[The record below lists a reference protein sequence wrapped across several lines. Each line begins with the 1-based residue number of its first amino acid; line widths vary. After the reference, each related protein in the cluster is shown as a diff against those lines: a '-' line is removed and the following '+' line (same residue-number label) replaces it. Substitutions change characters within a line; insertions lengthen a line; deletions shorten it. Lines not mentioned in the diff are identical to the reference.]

1 MILQSFDEDEKP
13 EESVDFKK
21 IFYLLLRQWQWFLL
35 FGVLGFTSAYA
46 YNKLTK
52 PRYTVSASILVPEKS
67 TGMDM
72 KNVFEKVLDQQSN
85 NIYNQIEILKSYY
98 PINQTLVNLDW
109 RTSWYKKDLLIWR
122 GIYKKEPFDVREA
135 PNFINIKGIPVF
147 ITPTSNDSY
156 DVSAD
161 GVLNRNNDKTE
172 VKFSSKGTFGQPFV
186 NNYFNFTLLKKT
198 GISETPGG
206 QYQFVFNDL
215 NEATLDY
222 QKKLKI
228 TLKEKKS
235 DLILCSI
242 EGEEPAKDGAFLNE
256 LVKVYIENKIDL
268 QNEAQKRS
276 LEFINEQLSGISDSL
291 NVAGT
296 KFTAF
301 RSKNK
306 IIDLGEQGTLVM
318 NNLGVIESER
328 AKSQM
333 QLDYFNNLHTYLTN
347 PGNGKQLASPSVVG
361 IEDASLNMLVL
372 KMGELYS
379 RRQLISFSAKENNP
393 TLALV
398 DKEMAQTRN
407 LINENLRNLIA
418 NATES
423 VKSLEKRQ
431 ARIGSELNQL
441 PEKEQQMITIQRQFD
456 LTNDIYTF
464 LLKKRAETNI
474 ALASSISDVQIIDIA
489 RPGNSTPMGLPGR
502 TILMIGFILGVALP
516 LGGILLINVLDD
528 HIRSQED
535 IENNTTILVLGN
547 IIHDTSNSVVTVFE
561 NPKSII
567 AESFRALRTNLQFML
582 SEPGHKVISIQ
593 STGPGEGKSFVSLN
607 LASILAMNNKKV
619 LIIGADMRKPQL
631 HNVFN
636 LSNKHG
642 LSTYLIG
649 YDTIEQSILPTKI
662 KNLSLMPSGPIPPNP
677 AEMLGKPEMKML
689 IEKVRESFDYIILDN
704 APVSLVTDGI
714 IMSQLS
720 DLNVF
725 ILRYGVSHKHQL
737 GMINHYAEKQ
747 MISHLAI
754 VVNGIKSNAFG
765 YSFSKYARYEIYNKN
780 AYQNSYYAADDQG
793 SKS

>member
-1 MILQSFDEDEKP
+1 MILENFNEEEKP

-21 IFYLLLRQWQWFLL
+21 IFYLLIRQWKWFLL
-35 FGVLGFTSAYA
+35 FGILGFTVAYA

-109 RTSWYKKDLLIWR
+109 RTSWYKKDLMIWR
-122 GIYKKEPFDVREA
+122 GIFKQEPYDVREA

-147 ITPTSNDSY
+147 ITPTSGDSY
-156 DVSAD
+156 DISAHGEVKVN
-161 GVLNRNNDKTE
+161 GVKTE
-172 VKFSSKGTFGQPFV
+172 VKFDGKGTFGQPFI
-186 NNYFNFTLLKKT
+186 NSYFNFTLLKKDINADT
-198 GISETPGG
+198 HDKH
-206 QYQFVFNDL
+206 YQFVFNDL
-215 NEATLDY
+215 NEATLSY

-242 EGEEPAKDGAFLNE
+242 EGEEPARDGAFLNE
-256 LVKVYIENKIDL
+256 LVKVYIENKINL

-276 LEFINEQLSGISDSL
+276 LDFINDQLSGISDSL

-301 RSKNK
+301 RSANK
-306 IIDLGEQGTLVM
+306 IIDLGKQGTLVM
-318 NNLGVIESER
+318 DNLGEIESER

-333 QLDYFNNLHTYLTN
+333 QLDYFNNLHDYLTN

-372 KMGELYS
+372 KMSELYS
-379 RRQLISFSAKENNP
+379 RRQLLSFSAKENNP
-393 TLALV
+393 TLTLI
-398 DKEMAQTRN
+398 DKEIAQSRN

-418 NATES
+418 NATET

-456 LTNDIYTF
+456 LTNEIYTF

-489 RPGNSTPMGLPGR
+489 RPGDSIPMGLPGR
-502 TILMIGFILGVALP
+502 TILMIGFFLGIALP
-516 LGGILLINVLDD
+516 LGGILLMNMLDD
-528 HIRSQED
+528 RISSQED
-535 IENNTTILVLGN
+535 IENNTTIPVLGN
-547 IIHDTSNSVVTVFE
+547 IVHDTTNSAVTVSE

-567 AESFRALRTNLQFML
+567 AESFRTLRTNLQFML
-582 SEPGHKVISIQ
+582 SEPGHKVISVQ
-593 STGPGEGKSFVSLN
+593 STNPGEGKSFTALN
-607 LASILAMNNKKV
+607 LAAILAMNSKKV
-619 LIIGADMRKPQL
+619 LVIGADMRKPKL

-636 LSNKHG
+636 LSNEHG

-649 YDTIEQSILPTKI
+649 YDTIDEAILPTPV

-677 AEMLGKPEMKML
+677 AEILGKQEMKTL
-689 IEKVRESFDYIILDN
+689 IEKIRERFDYIIIDN

-714 IMSQLS
+714 ILSQLS

-737 GMINHYAEKQ
+737 EMINQYATKK
-747 MISHLAI
+747 IITHLAI
-754 VVNGIKSNAFG
+754 VVNDIKSNAFG
-765 YSFSKYARYEIYNKN
+765 YSFSKYARYEINSK
-780 AYQNSYYAADDQG
+780 NSYQASYYSANEQG
-793 SKS
+793 TK